1 MPTHETTYTAFTTE
15 TVLLL
20 GQMIKL
26 ARIQRG
32 MSEADLAVSANIAR
46 GVLQKIEKGNMDVP
60 VGLFFQASTLVG
72 LQLFE
77 TDDLERL
84 QAHRARIVEKI
95 RIAREEG

>member
-1 MPTHETTYTAFTTE
+1 MSAHETSYTAFTTE

-32 MSEADLAVSANIAR
+32 MSEADLAVSAGIGR
-46 GVLQKIEKGNMDVP
+46 GVLQKIERGNLEVP

-84 QAHRARIVEKI
+84 QSHRSRIVSKI
-95 RIAREEG
+95 EAARN

>member
-1 MPTHETTYTAFTTE
+1 MPAHETTYTAFTTE

-32 MSEADLAVSANIAR
+32 MSETDLAVSANIGR
-46 GVLQKIEKGNMDVP
+46 GVLQKIERGNMDVP

-84 QAHRARIVEKI
+84 QTHRNKIVGKI
-95 RIAREEG
+95 AAAQS